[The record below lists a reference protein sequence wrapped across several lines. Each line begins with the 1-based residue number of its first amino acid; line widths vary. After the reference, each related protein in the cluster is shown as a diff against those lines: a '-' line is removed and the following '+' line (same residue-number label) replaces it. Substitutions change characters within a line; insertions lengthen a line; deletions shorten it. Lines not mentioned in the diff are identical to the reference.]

1 MNDSKEKQYRD
12 LIEEVKSHYAPYDPS
27 FCQDNIKLFWYDGCQ
42 EINLWTYW
50 QGRNNLD
57 AKIMLVGQ
65 DWGSVWDGGTD
76 CDACIEN
83 IAKANAGLPYRY
95 LDGNNNPT
103 DTNLIALFK
112 QIGYDITVPQS
123 DLFFT
128 NFVLGYRSKGLTG
141 NFNPDWIRDC
151 REFFCRLAN
160 IIQPQVILCLGRS
173 TFEGVLSSFGV
184 QRKIKSYNQFI
195 ESEENPVAVTLHN
208 GQTVFLFALAHC
220 GALGTLN
227 RNRGKGKLD
236 DKLSVQYHDWERIPQ
251 YLKRGKSQSNT

>member
-1 MNDSKEKQYRD
+1 MDDSREKQYRN
-12 LIEEVKSHYAPYDPS
+12 LIDDVASHYPPYDPNLFKNS
-27 FCQDNIKLFWYDGCQ
+27 IELFWYEGCH

-50 QGRNNLD
+50 QGRNNLN

-65 DWGSVWDGGTD
+65 DWGSAWDGGAD
-76 CDACIEN
+76 CNACISN
-83 IAKANAGLPYRY
+83 IQKANAGLPYQY

-103 DTNLIALFK
+103 DSNLLQLFRH
-112 QIGYDITVPQS
+112 IGFNITVPHP

-141 NFNPDWIRDC
+141 SFNYGWIRDC
-151 REFFCRLAN
+151 KEYFFRLAN
-160 IIQPQVILCLGRS
+160 IVEPQVILCLGRS
-173 TFEGVLSSFGV
+173 TFEGVLSAFGM
-184 QRKIKSYNQFI
+184 RLKIKSYNRFI
-195 ESEENPVAVTLHN
+195 ESAENPVAVTLQN

-251 YLKRGKSQSNT
+251 YLKLGKSQSNT